1 MLSLRRRILPILC
14 VLLGAPVTAEF
25 LQAYQALTGDPVAV
39 AGAIVFLAPLY
50 GGAALLIREIT
61 VRTGRGWPARLILA
75 AAFGLAMPG
84 IVDLSMFGGDGTGVP
99 NSAEGRVTHRIPD
112 MLASA
117 RRRTKY

>member
-50 GGAALLIREIT
+50 GGAALLIREIS
-61 VRTGRGWPARLILA
+61 VRTGRGWPSKLILA
-75 AAFGLAMPG
+75 AAFCLAIPGL
-84 IVDLSMFGGDGTGVP
+84 VDLT
-99 NSAEGRVTHRIPD
+99 
-112 MLASA
+112 MLWLELAGISYCA
-117 RRRTKY
+117 HELVC